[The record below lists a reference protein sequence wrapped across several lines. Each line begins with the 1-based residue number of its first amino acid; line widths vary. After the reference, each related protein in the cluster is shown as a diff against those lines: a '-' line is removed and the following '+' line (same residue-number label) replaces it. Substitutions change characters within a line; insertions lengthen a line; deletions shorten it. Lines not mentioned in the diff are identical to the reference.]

1 MTYLKLQF
9 WNKVY
14 AHCSIMY
21 VQFFL
26 NIFLKLY
33 CRGSRQFK
41 EKKNKQITHQA
52 FTIFWGYFSRLTITC
67 TYTVLN

>member
-41 EKKNKQITHQA
+41 EKKINKLHTKLLQ
-52 FTIFWGYFSRLTITC
+52 FFWVIFL
-67 TYTVLN
+67 V